1 MHDRRKGDDAAE
13 ANETAD
19 LTLAVTSGNVVVG
32 SRSVLTLAIEGDDEQ
47 PPPTGLTVTPGD
59 QQLMVSWTAPSGV
72 SGTSG
77 YELAFTSS
85 TSVANDAES
94 DGTNPAVAW
103 VEVRSLPTNTAT
115 SYTIDSND
123 ATLTNG
129 VTYRVRLRTLVP
141 NSAYVYGTGT
151 PVSLPPTLWSGTLT
165 AKTIP
170 GDPGIYGCSNQATG
184 AITCRTSATLTDDDF
199 ELGSATWEIE
209 RVFGANTP
217 GDVTVVFNN
226 DVRTALD
233 SYKLCVGSS
242 ELAFSSA
249 THSNNQTAAWS
260 STIASSWGAGDMISL
275 SISQSCE
282 QDHSKPT
289 GLALSAG
296 TSEGELIA
304 QWTAPTGGLT
314 ITRYEVQQ
322 KLKSAADWP
331 SDDTDVSS
339 SSTSHTF
346 TGLEG
351 STYEVRV
358 RTVYTEEGSESKSY
372 WSAAK
377 EFTTTAPTVTFD
389 PADGETVTDNTRNIT
404 LTFNEA
410 IKASASNVDFTDTT
424 IDDILTLKTTNSS
437 GEDIGFDATINS
449 EKTMITI
456 DPSAN
461 LADGAVYVAI
471 SNAYYDGDGNRG
483 SQSSATFTVNTSVAA
498 PTFDPADGETET
510 DNTRNIT
517 LTFGEAIKKDDS
529 GTDFGNGDLSSILTL
544 KAGSSSGA
552 AIPYSATINS
562 EKTVITIDPTSN
574 LADGAVY
581 VAISNAYYNGDG
593 NRGSQASATFTV
605 DTTVPAPTFSPA
617 DDKTET
623 DNTTDIT
630 LTFEEAVKKDNQ
642 NGDFMD
648 GDLPAILML
657 KQNNDSGTDIPYTA
671 SINAGKTVITL
682 DPTSTLPDGRVYVA
696 ISNAYYDEDGNPG
709 TAASATFTVTT
720 RTAPPPVHHPPVHH
734 QKIPCRW

>member
-377 EFTTTAPTVTFD
+377 EITLPPAAPTDLEAVTGTGKLDLTWTAPAGTVTGYD
-389 PADGETVTDNTRNIT
+389 VHYTSAEVGTVADD
-404 LTFNEA
+404 
-410 IKASASNVDFTDTT
+410 ASASGNDPAAAWVEVTRTSTDTT
-424 IDDILTLKTTNSS
+424 ASQEITPLTNGTAYRVRVRVRARN
-437 GEDIGFDATINS
+437 DA
-449 EKTMITI
+449 
-456 DPSAN
+456 
-461 LADGAVYVAI
+461 VA
-471 SNAYYDGDGNRG
+471 SDWAHDTG
-483 SQSSATFTVNTSVAA
+483 VPLAA
-498 PTFDPADGETET
+498 PTWEMVTAGDEKLD
-510 DNTRNIT
+510 
-517 LTFGEAIKKDDS
+517 LTWIAPT
-529 GTDFGNGDLSSILTL
+529 GTVTGYDVHYTSAPTSGNGAVEDDAMVQT
-544 KAGSSSGA
+544 GQ
-552 AIPYSATINS
+552 SATADNGWVTEDRGTEADPPATSQTITGLENNTVYRVRVRAKNAGGNS
-562 EKTVITIDPTSN
+562 AWLHGTGTP
-574 LADGAVY
+574 
-581 VAISNAYYNGDG
+581 
-593 NRGSQASATFTV
+593 QA

-734 QKIPCRW
+734 QKRPCRW